1 MNRCNNVALTII
13 IFGGKDQ
20 PLDKKKLG
28 MELNLYIE
36 VIVYTVIISMYLLL
50 CTYFMHD
57 DYANQRQSIETITF
71 KYSTQHQKKF
81 VKF

>member
-13 IFGGKDQ
+13 IFGVKDR

-36 VIVYTVIISMYLLL
+36 VIVYTVIISMFLLL
-50 CTYFMHD
+50 LYIF
-57 DYANQRQSIETITF
+57 YA
-71 KYSTQHQKKF
+71 
-81 VKF
+81 